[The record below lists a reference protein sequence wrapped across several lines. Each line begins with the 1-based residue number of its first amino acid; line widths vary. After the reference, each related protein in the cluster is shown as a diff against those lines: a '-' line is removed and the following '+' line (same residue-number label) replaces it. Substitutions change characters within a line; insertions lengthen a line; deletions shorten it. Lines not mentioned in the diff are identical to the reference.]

1 MRACPFRNFRFPADG
16 FRKSHAVIYLLV
28 PPSAESTMTRIELA
42 GALVAGGAALLST
55 DAPLGWAMLWAG
67 VALGM
72 GALAAPDEE

>member
-1 MRACPFRNFRFPADG
+1 
-16 FRKSHAVIYLLV
+16 
-28 PPSAESTMTRIELA
+28 MTRVELA

-67 VALGM
+67 LVLWM

>member
-1 MRACPFRNFRFPADG
+1 MSLPEVPIPPGTG
-16 FRKSHAVIYLLV
+16 FRKPHAETY
-28 PPSAESTMTRIELA
+28 PAGRPSSACMTRVELA

-67 VALGM
+67 LVLWM